1 MGCPQPLTS
10 LALVALGYALSGCG
24 PVQDPPSVAHRSA
37 EDEVV
42 PPGDA
47 PPTQSA
53 RGAVI
58 GGEVVERRIQWPS
71 APAPLREQLPTE
83 VVEQLDAA
91 PVPMLVP
98 EDMQRDT
105 ELAISSSAAYGQVIG
120 RAGGHR
126 FTVHGSAQARLFPGS
141 GYTPGDMRLR
151 SGYGHI
157 DQVEGLWSSNFI
169 ENGAAY
175 LVEIECAAPRDTRCS
190 EEGLIALTESLV
202 VVGGSGLGG
211 GQ

>member
-1 MGCPQPLTS
+1 MGCRQPLTS
-10 LALVALGYALSGCG
+10 LALVALGCAPSGCG
-24 PVQDPPSVAHRSA
+24 PVQDPPPVAHRSA
-37 EDEVV
+37 VDEVV

-47 PPTQSA
+47 APQ
-53 RGAVI
+53 RGALI
-58 GGEVVERRIQWPS
+58 GGEMIARPIDWPS
-71 APAPLREQLPTE
+71 APDPLRDQLPAE

-98 EDMQRDT
+98 GEMERET
-105 ELAISSSAAYGQVIG
+105 ELAISSTAAYGQVIG
-120 RAGGHR
+120 RAGGHI

-157 DQVEGLWSSNFI
+157 DQVEGLWSANFI
-169 ENGAAY
+169 EHGAAY
-175 LVEIECAAPRDTRCS
+175 FVEIECATPRDPRCS

-202 VVGGSGLGG
+202 VVGGAGFGG
-211 GQ
+211 GR